1 MAFIYI
7 IIILFIVQLKT
18 KFYLS
23 INNFDKTFFE
33 LLKIEEKLSEIFYM
47 WIYKR
52 QHIYPL
58 TYALKEKKKIFKKY
72 L

>member
-1 MAFIYI
+1 MAFIY

-33 LLKIEEKLSEIFYM
+33 LLKIEEKLSEIFTISY
-47 WIYKR
+47 IRGNIFILY
-52 QHIYPL
+52 L
-58 TYALKEKKKIFKKY
+58 CLKEKKKKD